1 MKFAVDPNK
10 VPKRTLYT
18 GDTMPA
24 IGMGTF
30 GSDKYDPDTVSKA
43 VAGAIRAGYQMFDC
57 AAVYG
62 NEDRI
67 GKVFKEAFDEGVVSR
82 EDLFITSKVWNNH
95 ISYDETIA
103 AFYESLN
110 KLGLDYLDLYLIH
123 WPGNHAFEESWK
135 ALEFLYKEGKIRAI
149 GVSNFNKSHLEELF
163 SFSSVTPVLN
173 QIEYHPKLTQGDLI
187 DFCKKHDI
195 LVQAWSPLMQG
206 QILTN
211 ETILKIA
218 EIHNR
223 NAAQIVLRW
232 GLQNNILLV
241 SKSVKTER
249 IISNAELDDFSLTKE
264 EMDIISN
271 LNENLRVGPN
281 PDTFDFI

>member
-1 MKFAVDPNK
+1 MSNILKKK
-10 VPKRTLYT
+10 VKLNNGVEIPEFGLGVFKVSDDEAGENVKNAIINGYRLI
-18 GDTMPA
+18 DTA
-24 IGMGTF
+24 QI
-30 GSDKYDPDTVSKA
+30 
-43 VAGAIRAGYQMFDC
+43 
-57 AAVYG
+57 YG
-62 NEDRI
+62 NEEGTGRGI
-67 GKVFKEAFDEGVVSR
+67 KAGLEAAGLKR
-82 EDLFITSKVWNNH
+82 EDIFITSKVWNNH

-135 ALEFLYKEGKIRAI
+135 ALEFLYKEGKIRVI

>member
-1 MKFAVDPNK
+1 MSNILKKK
-10 VPKRTLYT
+10 VKLNNGVEIPEFGLGVFKVSDDEAGENVKNAIINGYRLI
-18 GDTMPA
+18 DTA
-24 IGMGTF
+24 QI
-30 GSDKYDPDTVSKA
+30 
-43 VAGAIRAGYQMFDC
+43 
-57 AAVYG
+57 YG
-62 NEDRI
+62 NEEGTGRGI
-67 GKVFKEAFDEGVVSR
+67 KAGLEAAGLKR
-82 EDLFITSKVWNNH
+82 EDIFITSKVWNNH

-110 KLGLDYLDLYLIH
+110 KLDLDYLDLYLIH

-173 QIEYHPKLTQGDLI
+173 QIEYHPKLTQRDLI

-264 EMDIISN
+264 EMDTISN

>member
-1 MKFAVDPNK
+1 MSNILKKK
-10 VPKRTLYT
+10 VKLNNGVEIPEFGLGVFKVSDDEAGENVKNAIINGYSLI
-18 GDTMPA
+18 DTA
-24 IGMGTF
+24 QI
-30 GSDKYDPDTVSKA
+30 
-43 VAGAIRAGYQMFDC
+43 
-57 AAVYG
+57 YG
-62 NEDRI
+62 NEEGTGRGI
-67 GKVFKEAFDEGVVSR
+67 KAGLEAAGLKR
-82 EDLFITSKVWNNH
+82 EDIFITSKVWNNH

>member
-1 MKFAVDPNK
+1 MSNILKKK
-10 VPKRTLYT
+10 VKLNNGVEIPEFGLGVFKVSDDEAGENVKNAIINGYRLI
-18 GDTMPA
+18 DTA
-24 IGMGTF
+24 QI
-30 GSDKYDPDTVSKA
+30 
-43 VAGAIRAGYQMFDC
+43 
-57 AAVYG
+57 YG
-62 NEDRI
+62 NEEGTGRGI
-67 GKVFKEAFDEGVVSR
+67 KAGLEAAGLKR
-82 EDLFITSKVWNNH
+82 EDIFITSKVWNNH

-187 DFCKKHDI
+187 NFCKKHDI

-264 EMDIISN
+264 EMDTISN

>member
-1 MKFAVDPNK
+1 MSNILKKK
-10 VPKRTLYT
+10 VKLNNGVEIPEFGLGVFKVSDDEAGENVKNAIINGYRLI
-18 GDTMPA
+18 DTA
-24 IGMGTF
+24 QI
-30 GSDKYDPDTVSKA
+30 
-43 VAGAIRAGYQMFDC
+43 
-57 AAVYG
+57 YG
-62 NEDRI
+62 NEEGTGRGI
-67 GKVFKEAFDEGVVSR
+67 KAGLEAAGLKR
-82 EDLFITSKVWNNH
+82 EDSFITSKVWNNH

>member
-1 MKFAVDPNK
+1 MSNILKKK
-10 VPKRTLYT
+10 VKLNNGVEIPEFGLGVFKVSDDEAGENVKNAIINGYRLI
-18 GDTMPA
+18 DTA
-24 IGMGTF
+24 QI
-30 GSDKYDPDTVSKA
+30 
-43 VAGAIRAGYQMFDC
+43 
-57 AAVYG
+57 YG
-62 NEDRI
+62 NEEGTGRGI
-67 GKVFKEAFDEGVVSR
+67 KAGLEAAGLKR
-82 EDLFITSKVWNNH
+82 EDIFITSKVWNNH

-135 ALEFLYKEGKIRAI
+135 ALEFLYKERKIRAI

>member
-1 MKFAVDPNK
+1 MSNILKKK
-10 VPKRTLYT
+10 VKLNNGVEIPEFGLGVFKVSDDEAGENVKNAIINGYRLI
-18 GDTMPA
+18 DTA
-24 IGMGTF
+24 QI
-30 GSDKYDPDTVSKA
+30 
-43 VAGAIRAGYQMFDC
+43 
-57 AAVYG
+57 YG
-62 NEDRI
+62 NEEGTGRGI
-67 GKVFKEAFDEGVVSR
+67 KAGLEAAGLKR
-82 EDLFITSKVWNNH
+82 EDIFITSKVWNNH

-110 KLGLDYLDLYLIH
+110 KLDLDYLDLYLIH

-135 ALEFLYKEGKIRAI
+135 ALEFLYKERKIRAI

>member
-1 MKFAVDPNK
+1 MSNILKKK
-10 VPKRTLYT
+10 VKLNNGVEIPEFGLGVFKVSDDEAGENVKNAIINGYRLI
-18 GDTMPA
+18 DTA
-24 IGMGTF
+24 QI
-30 GSDKYDPDTVSKA
+30 
-43 VAGAIRAGYQMFDC
+43 
-57 AAVYG
+57 YG
-62 NEDRI
+62 NEEGTGRGI
-67 GKVFKEAFDEGVVSR
+67 KAGLEAAGLKR
-82 EDLFITSKVWNNH
+82 EDIFITSKVWNNH

-163 SFSSVTPVLN
+163 SFLSVTPVLN

-223 NAAQIVLRW
+223 NVAQIVLRW

>member
-1 MKFAVDPNK
+1 MSNILKKK
-10 VPKRTLYT
+10 VKLNNGVEIPEFGLGVFKVSDDEAGENVKNAIINGYRLI
-18 GDTMPA
+18 DTA
-24 IGMGTF
+24 QI
-30 GSDKYDPDTVSKA
+30 
-43 VAGAIRAGYQMFDC
+43 
-57 AAVYG
+57 YG
-62 NEDRI
+62 NEEGTGRGI
-67 GKVFKEAFDEGVVSR
+67 KAGLEAAGLKR
-82 EDLFITSKVWNNH
+82 EDIFITSKVWNNH

-223 NAAQIVLRW
+223 NVAQIVLRW

>member
-1 MKFAVDPNK
+1 M
-10 VPKRTLYT
+10 
-18 GDTMPA
+18 
-24 IGMGTF
+24 
-30 GSDKYDPDTVSKA
+30 
-43 VAGAIRAGYQMFDC
+43 
-57 AAVYG
+57 
-62 NEDRI
+62 
-67 GKVFKEAFDEGVVSR
+67 
-82 EDLFITSKVWNNH
+82 
-95 ISYDETIA
+95 
-103 AFYESLN
+103 
-110 KLGLDYLDLYLIH
+110 
-123 WPGNHAFEESWK
+123 
-135 ALEFLYKEGKIRAI
+135 
-149 GVSNFNKSHLEELF
+149 SNFNKSHLEELF

-223 NAAQIVLRW
+223 IAAQIVLRW

-271 LNENLRVGPN
+271 LNENLRVG
-281 PDTFDFI
+281 IGIRYI

>member
-1 MKFAVDPNK
+1 MSNILKKK
-10 VPKRTLYT
+10 VKLNNGVEIPEFGLGVFKVSDDEAGENVKNAIINGYRLI
-18 GDTMPA
+18 DTA
-24 IGMGTF
+24 QI
-30 GSDKYDPDTVSKA
+30 
-43 VAGAIRAGYQMFDC
+43 
-57 AAVYG
+57 YG
-62 NEDRI
+62 NEEGTGRGI
-67 GKVFKEAFDEGVVSR
+67 KAGLEAAGLKR
-82 EDLFITSKVWNNH
+82 EDIFITSKVWNNH

-271 LNENLRVGPN
+271 LNENLRVGPD

>member
-1 MKFAVDPNK
+1 MSNILKKK
-10 VPKRTLYT
+10 VKLNNGVEIPEFGLGVFKVSDDEAGENVKNAIINGYRLI
-18 GDTMPA
+18 DTA
-24 IGMGTF
+24 QI
-30 GSDKYDPDTVSKA
+30 
-43 VAGAIRAGYQMFDC
+43 
-57 AAVYG
+57 YG
-62 NEDRI
+62 NEEGTGRGI
-67 GKVFKEAFDEGVVSR
+67 KAGLEAAGLKR
-82 EDLFITSKVWNNH
+82 EDIFITSKVWNNH

-187 DFCKKHDI
+187 NFCKKHDI

>member
-1 MKFAVDPNK
+1 MSNILKKK
-10 VPKRTLYT
+10 VKLNNGVEIPEFGLGVFKVSDDEAGENVKNAIINGYRLI
-18 GDTMPA
+18 DTA
-24 IGMGTF
+24 QI
-30 GSDKYDPDTVSKA
+30 
-43 VAGAIRAGYQMFDC
+43 
-57 AAVYG
+57 YG
-62 NEDRI
+62 NEEGTGRGI
-67 GKVFKEAFDEGVVSR
+67 KAGLEAAGLKR
-82 EDLFITSKVWNNH
+82 EDIFITSKVWNNH

-249 IISNAELDDFSLTKE
+249 MISNAELDDFSLTKE

>member
-1 MKFAVDPNK
+1 MSNILKKK
-10 VPKRTLYT
+10 VKLNNGVEIPEFGLGVFKVSDDEAGENVKNAIINGYRLI
-18 GDTMPA
+18 DTA
-24 IGMGTF
+24 QI
-30 GSDKYDPDTVSKA
+30 
-43 VAGAIRAGYQMFDC
+43 
-57 AAVYG
+57 YG
-62 NEDRI
+62 NEEGTGRGI
-67 GKVFKEAFDEGVVSR
+67 KAGLEAAGLKR
-82 EDLFITSKVWNNH
+82 EDIFITSKVWNNH

-223 NAAQIVLRW
+223 NVAQIVLRW

-264 EMDIISN
+264 EMDTISN

>member
-1 MKFAVDPNK
+1 MSNILKKK
-10 VPKRTLYT
+10 VKLNNGVEIPEFGLGVFKVSDDEAGENVKNAIINGYRLI
-18 GDTMPA
+18 DTA
-24 IGMGTF
+24 QI
-30 GSDKYDPDTVSKA
+30 
-43 VAGAIRAGYQMFDC
+43 
-57 AAVYG
+57 YG
-62 NEDRI
+62 NEEGTGRGI
-67 GKVFKEAFDEGVVSR
+67 KAGLEAAGLKR
-82 EDLFITSKVWNNH
+82 EDIFITSKVWNNH

-110 KLGLDYLDLYLIH
+110 KLDLDYLDLYLIH

-264 EMDIISN
+264 EMNTISN

>member
-1 MKFAVDPNK
+1 MSNILKKK
-10 VPKRTLYT
+10 VKLNNGVEIPEFGLGVFKVSDDEAGENVKNAIINGYRLI
-18 GDTMPA
+18 DTA
-24 IGMGTF
+24 QI
-30 GSDKYDPDTVSKA
+30 
-43 VAGAIRAGYQMFDC
+43 
-57 AAVYG
+57 YG
-62 NEDRI
+62 NEEGTGRGI
-67 GKVFKEAFDEGVVSR
+67 KAGLEAAGLKR
-82 EDLFITSKVWNNH
+82 EDIFITSKVWNNH

-232 GLQNNILLV
+232 ELQNNILLV

>member
-1 MKFAVDPNK
+1 MKLNNGVEIPEFGLGVFK
-10 VPKRTLYT
+10 VSDDEAGENVKNAIINGYRLI
-18 GDTMPA
+18 DTA
-24 IGMGTF
+24 QI
-30 GSDKYDPDTVSKA
+30 
-43 VAGAIRAGYQMFDC
+43 
-57 AAVYG
+57 YG
-62 NEDRI
+62 NEEGTGRGI
-67 GKVFKEAFDEGVVSR
+67 KAWLEAAGLKR
-82 EDLFITSKVWNNH
+82 EDIFITSKVWNNH

>member
-1 MKFAVDPNK
+1 MSNILKKK
-10 VPKRTLYT
+10 VKLNNGVEIPEFGLGVFKVSDDEAGENVKNAIINGYRLI
-18 GDTMPA
+18 DTA
-24 IGMGTF
+24 QI
-30 GSDKYDPDTVSKA
+30 
-43 VAGAIRAGYQMFDC
+43 
-57 AAVYG
+57 YG
-62 NEDRI
+62 NEEGTGRGI
-67 GKVFKEAFDEGVVSR
+67 KAGLEAAGLKR
-82 EDLFITSKVWNNH
+82 EDIFITSKVWNNH

-264 EMDIISN
+264 EMDTISN

>member
-1 MKFAVDPNK
+1 MSNILKKK
-10 VPKRTLYT
+10 VKLNNGVEIPEFGLGVFKVSDDEAGENVKNAIINGYRLI
-18 GDTMPA
+18 DTA
-24 IGMGTF
+24 QI
-30 GSDKYDPDTVSKA
+30 
-43 VAGAIRAGYQMFDC
+43 
-57 AAVYG
+57 YG
-62 NEDRI
+62 NEEGTGRGI
-67 GKVFKEAFDEGVVSR
+67 KAGLEAAGLKR
-82 EDLFITSKVWNNH
+82 EDIFITSKVWNNH

-110 KLGLDYLDLYLIH
+110 KLDLDYLDLYLIH

-223 NAAQIVLRW
+223 NVAQIVLRW

>member
-1 MKFAVDPNK
+1 MSNILKKK
-10 VPKRTLYT
+10 VKLNNGVEIPEFGLGVFKVSDDEAGENVKNAIINGYRLI
-18 GDTMPA
+18 DTA
-24 IGMGTF
+24 QI
-30 GSDKYDPDTVSKA
+30 
-43 VAGAIRAGYQMFDC
+43 
-57 AAVYG
+57 YG
-62 NEDRI
+62 NEEGTGRGI
-67 GKVFKEAFDEGVVSR
+67 KAGLEAAGLKR
-82 EDLFITSKVWNNH
+82 EDIFITSKVWNNH

-173 QIEYHPKLTQGDLI
+173 QIEYHPNLTQGDLI
-187 DFCKKHDI
+187 NFCKKHDI

>member
-1 MKFAVDPNK
+1 MSNILKKK
-10 VPKRTLYT
+10 VKLNNGVEIPEFGLGVFKVSDDEAGENVKNAIINGYRLI
-18 GDTMPA
+18 DTA
-24 IGMGTF
+24 QI
-30 GSDKYDPDTVSKA
+30 
-43 VAGAIRAGYQMFDC
+43 
-57 AAVYG
+57 YG
-62 NEDRI
+62 NEEGTGRGI
-67 GKVFKEAFDEGVVSR
+67 KAGLEAAGLKR
-82 EDLFITSKVWNNH
+82 EDIFITSKVWNNH

-187 DFCKKHDI
+187 NFCKKHDI

-281 PDTFDFI
+281 PGTFDFI

>member
-1 MKFAVDPNK
+1 MSNTLKYK
-10 VPKRTLYT
+10 VKLNNGVEIPEFGLGVFKVSDDEAGENVKNAIINGYRLI
-18 GDTMPA
+18 DTA
-24 IGMGTF
+24 QI
-30 GSDKYDPDTVSKA
+30 
-43 VAGAIRAGYQMFDC
+43 
-57 AAVYG
+57 YG
-62 NEDRI
+62 NEEGTGRGI
-67 GKVFKEAFDEGVVSR
+67 KAGLEAAGLKR
-82 EDLFITSKVWNNH
+82 EDIFVTSKVWNNH
-95 ISYDETIA
+95 ISYDETIT

-110 KLGLDYLDLYLIH
+110 RLDLDYLDLYLIH

-163 SFSSVTPVLN
+163 SFATITPVLN

-218 EIHNR
+218 EAHNR

-249 IISNAELDDFSLTKE
+249 IISNAKLDDFSLTKE
-264 EMDIISN
+264 EMDTISN
-271 LNENLRVGPN
+271 LNEDYRVGPN

>member
-1 MKFAVDPNK
+1 MSNILKKK
-10 VPKRTLYT
+10 VKLNNGVEIPEFGLGVFKVSDDEAGENVKNAIINGYRLI
-18 GDTMPA
+18 DTA
-24 IGMGTF
+24 QI
-30 GSDKYDPDTVSKA
+30 
-43 VAGAIRAGYQMFDC
+43 
-57 AAVYG
+57 YG
-62 NEDRI
+62 NEEGTGRGI
-67 GKVFKEAFDEGVVSR
+67 KAGLEAAGLKR
-82 EDLFITSKVWNNH
+82 EDIFITSKVWNNH

-241 SKSVKTER
+241 SRSVKTER

>member
-1 MKFAVDPNK
+1 MSNILKKK
-10 VPKRTLYT
+10 VKLNNGVEIPEFGLGVFKVSDDEAGENVKNAIINGYRLI
-18 GDTMPA
+18 DTA
-24 IGMGTF
+24 QI
-30 GSDKYDPDTVSKA
+30 
-43 VAGAIRAGYQMFDC
+43 
-57 AAVYG
+57 YG
-62 NEDRI
+62 NEEGTGRGI
-67 GKVFKEAFDEGVVSR
+67 KAGLEAAGLKR
-82 EDLFITSKVWNNH
+82 EDIFITSKVWNNH

-249 IISNAELDDFSLTKE
+249 MISNAELDDFSLTKE
-264 EMDIISN
+264 EMNTISN

>member
-1 MKFAVDPNK
+1 MSNILKKK
-10 VPKRTLYT
+10 VKLNNGVEIPEFGLGVFKVSDDEAGENVKNAIINGYRLI
-18 GDTMPA
+18 DTA
-24 IGMGTF
+24 QI
-30 GSDKYDPDTVSKA
+30 
-43 VAGAIRAGYQMFDC
+43 
-57 AAVYG
+57 YG
-62 NEDRI
+62 NEEGTGRGI
-67 GKVFKEAFDEGVVSR
+67 KAGLEAAGLKR
-82 EDLFITSKVWNNH
+82 EDIFITSKVWNNH
-95 ISYDETIA
+95 ISYDETIS
-103 AFYESLN
+103 AFYESLS

>member
-1 MKFAVDPNK
+1 MSNILKKK
-10 VPKRTLYT
+10 VKLNNGVEIPEFGLGVFKVSDDEAGENVKNAIINGYRLI
-18 GDTMPA
+18 DTA
-24 IGMGTF
+24 QI
-30 GSDKYDPDTVSKA
+30 
-43 VAGAIRAGYQMFDC
+43 
-57 AAVYG
+57 YG
-62 NEDRI
+62 NEEGTGRGI
-67 GKVFKEAFDEGVVSR
+67 KAGLEAAGMKR
-82 EDLFITSKVWNNH
+82 EDIFITSKVWNNH

-110 KLGLDYLDLYLIH
+110 KLDLDYLDLYLIH

>member
-1 MKFAVDPNK
+1 MSNILKKK
-10 VPKRTLYT
+10 VKLNNGVEIPEFGLGVFKVSDDEAGENVKNAIINGYRLI
-18 GDTMPA
+18 DTA
-24 IGMGTF
+24 QI
-30 GSDKYDPDTVSKA
+30 
-43 VAGAIRAGYQMFDC
+43 
-57 AAVYG
+57 YG
-62 NEDRI
+62 NEEGTGRGI
-67 GKVFKEAFDEGVVSR
+67 KAGLEAAGLKR
-82 EDLFITSKVWNNH
+82 EDIFITSKVWNNH

-187 DFCKKHDI
+187 NFCKKHDI

-223 NAAQIVLRW
+223 NVAQIVLRW

>member
-1 MKFAVDPNK
+1 MSNILKKK
-10 VPKRTLYT
+10 VKLNNGVEIPEFGLGVFKVSDDEAGENVKNAIINGYRLI
-18 GDTMPA
+18 DTA
-24 IGMGTF
+24 QI
-30 GSDKYDPDTVSKA
+30 
-43 VAGAIRAGYQMFDC
+43 
-57 AAVYG
+57 YG
-62 NEDRI
+62 NEEGTGRGI
-67 GKVFKEAFDEGVVSR
+67 KAGLEAAGLKR
-82 EDLFITSKVWNNH
+82 EDIFITSKVWNNH
-95 ISYDETIA
+95 ISYDETMA

-123 WPGNHAFEESWK
+123 WPGNHAFEELWK

>member
-1 MKFAVDPNK
+1 MSDILKKK
-10 VPKRTLYT
+10 VKLNNGVEIPEFGLGVFKVSDDEAGENVKNAIINGYRLI
-18 GDTMPA
+18 DTA
-24 IGMGTF
+24 QI
-30 GSDKYDPDTVSKA
+30 
-43 VAGAIRAGYQMFDC
+43 
-57 AAVYG
+57 YG
-62 NEDRI
+62 NEEGTGRGI
-67 GKVFKEAFDEGVVSR
+67 KAGLEAAGLKR
-82 EDLFITSKVWNNH
+82 EDIFITSKVWNNH

>member
-1 MKFAVDPNK
+1 MSNILKKK
-10 VPKRTLYT
+10 VKLNNGVEIPEFGLGVFKVSDDEAGENVKNAIINGYRLI
-18 GDTMPA
+18 DTA
-24 IGMGTF
+24 QI
-30 GSDKYDPDTVSKA
+30 
-43 VAGAIRAGYQMFDC
+43 
-57 AAVYG
+57 YG
-62 NEDRI
+62 NEEVTGRGI
-67 GKVFKEAFDEGVVSR
+67 KAGLEAAGLKR
-82 EDLFITSKVWNNH
+82 EDIFITSKVWNNH

>member
-1 MKFAVDPNK
+1 MSNILKKK
-10 VPKRTLYT
+10 VKLNNGVEIPEFGLGVFKVSDDEAGENVKNAIINGYRLI
-18 GDTMPA
+18 DTA
-24 IGMGTF
+24 QI
-30 GSDKYDPDTVSKA
+30 
-43 VAGAIRAGYQMFDC
+43 
-57 AAVYG
+57 YG
-62 NEDRI
+62 NEEGTGRGI
-67 GKVFKEAFDEGVVSR
+67 KAGLEAAGLKR
-82 EDLFITSKVWNNH
+82 EDIFITSKVWNNH

-123 WPGNHAFEESWK
+123 GPGNHAFEESWK

>member
-1 MKFAVDPNK
+1 ME
-10 VPKRTLYT
+10 
-18 GDTMPA
+18 
-24 IGMGTF
+24 
-30 GSDKYDPDTVSKA
+30 TVSKKK
-43 VAGAIRAGYQMFDC
+43 VKLNNGVEIPEFGLGVFKVSDDEAGENVKNAIINGYSLIDTAQI
-57 AAVYG
+57 YG
-62 NEDRI
+62 NEEGTGRGI
-67 GKVFKEAFDEGVVSR
+67 KAGLEAAGLKR
-82 EDLFITSKVWNNH
+82 EDIFITSKVWNNH

>member
-1 MKFAVDPNK
+1 MSNILKKK
-10 VPKRTLYT
+10 VKLNNGVEIPEFGLGVFKVSDDEAGENVKNAIINGYRLI
-18 GDTMPA
+18 DTA
-24 IGMGTF
+24 QI
-30 GSDKYDPDTVSKA
+30 
-43 VAGAIRAGYQMFDC
+43 
-57 AAVYG
+57 YG
-62 NEDRI
+62 NEEGTGRGI
-67 GKVFKEAFDEGVVSR
+67 KAGLEAAGMKR
-82 EDLFITSKVWNNH
+82 EDIFITSKVWNNH

-103 AFYESLN
+103 AFYESLS